1 MRQSSQ
7 TEIGIVLTKQNA
19 VLSTGS
25 KHPIWLVDPLI
36 DKVVDQNADI
46 GLVAP
51 KNKRI
56 LSRKPQNSIHPSYN
70 ALCRSFLVTCRTIYL
85 PGQEEI
91 VYNPGAQRV
100 MQVLRIKVIVLDS
113 IGRLEEDGILQ
124 PLDSMNGILLN
135 FQRKR
140 GRKTLKIILRRSP
153 TLRFQEK
160 LMRILIGKSTELV
173 FDAGA
178 VPRTLAMNTAGEKW
192 RPVESRP
199 KNLMHPLIGMKQITV
214 HLLSAG
220 LNGRGTVKEREA
232 LWRNVTSLTS
242 QLG

>member
-25 KHPIWLVDPLI
+25 KHPVRLVDTLI
-36 DKVVDQNADI
+36 DKVIDQNADI

-56 LSRKPQNSIHPSYN
+56 LTRKPQDSIHTGNNTLRS
-70 ALCRSFLVTCRTIYL
+70 SFLVTCRTIYL

-100 MQVLRIKVIVLDS
+100 MQVLRVKVIVLDS
-113 IGRLEEDGILQ
+113 ISRLEEHGILQ
-124 PLDSMNGILLN
+124 TLDGVNSILLN

-140 GRKTLKIILRRSP
+140 RRKTLKIILRRSP
-153 TLRFQEK
+153 ALGFQEK

-178 VPRTLAMNTAGEKW
+178 VPRTLAMNTAGEKCD
-192 RPVESRP
+192 RSKPVRRISCTR
-199 KNLMHPLIGMKQITV
+199 
-214 HLLSAG
+214 
-220 LNGRGTVKEREA
+220 
-232 LWRNVTSLTS
+232 SLV
-242 QLG
+242 